1 MPGSSPAHAG
11 SSARPVSQSIDQAN
25 ASIDAIM
32 AAARGVT
39 ASKISAQNPVFSS
52 TSTEDL
58 LCCACTTM
66 ARSNPFS
73 FVYYLVWVGW
83 HVRLFACSALSQNMT
98 ARNDKVC
105 AYLKRVPPLSSSL
118 LFSFSLSGMLKQALF
133 IIALPAKTV
142 YYARIVVAFCVH
154 YCLQMCFIAD
164 T

>member
-1 MPGSSPAHAG
+1 MSCCCCYIHFLKGK
-11 SSARPVSQSIDQAN
+11 
-25 ASIDAIM
+25 
-32 AAARGVT
+32 
-39 ASKISAQNPVFSS
+39 KIGL
-52 TSTEDL
+52 TWTEDL

-66 ARSNPFS
+66 ARSNPLS

-105 AYLKRVPPLSSSL
+105 AYVKRVPLPSSSL
-118 LFSFSLSGMLKQALF
+118 LLSFSPSGMPKQALF

-142 YYARIVVAFCVH
+142 YYARIIVTFCVH